1 MPRKAY
7 SKTKRYCRLTFKLP
21 VDESVETVALCGEF
35 NNWNP
40 ASHRMTHRKDG
51 SFSLTLSLPSGQQYR
66 YRYLLNDERWEND
79 PAADGY
85 ASNPYGSDDS
95 LVDV

>member
-1 MPRKAY
+1 MPRKVY

-21 VDESVETVALCGEF
+21 VDESIKTVALCGEF

-40 ASHRMTHRKDG
+40 TAHRMTHRKDG

-66 YRYLLNDERWEND
+66 YRYLLNSERWEND

>member
-1 MPRKAY
+1 
-7 SKTKRYCRLTFKLP
+7 LP
-21 VDESVETVALCGEF
+21 VDESIQTVALCGEF
-35 NNWNP
+35 NDWNP
-40 ASHRMTHRKDG
+40 TTHRMTHRKDG

-66 YRYLLNDERWEND
+66 YRYLLNGERWEND

>member
-7 SKTKRYCRLTFKLP
+7 SKTRRYCRLTFKLP

-35 NNWNP
+35 NDWNP
-40 ASHRMTHRKDG
+40 TVHRMTLRKDG

-66 YRYLLNDERWEND
+66 YRYLLNGDRWEND

-85 ASNPYGSDDS
+85 VSNPYGGDDS

>member
-1 MPRKAY
+1 
-7 SKTKRYCRLTFKLP
+7 
-21 VDESVETVALCGEF
+21 
-35 NNWNP
+35 
-40 ASHRMTHRKDG
+40 MTHRKDG

-66 YRYLLNDERWEND
+66 YRYLLNGERWEND

-95 LVDV
+95 LVEV